1 MVSRLALIVVDV
13 QDGIANFIDGVPDAD
28 KIVPAI
34 DSILRLTRL
43 HNEIEICD
51 LKSKDKVEI
60 IFVQHDDKDPGDPL
74 FRGKPTWELVFRPR
88 EKAKNERLV
97 SKDVGGYDWY
107 IH

>member
-43 HNEIEICD
+43 HNEIEICNSE
-51 LKSKDKVEI
+51 SKDKVEI
-60 IFVQHDDKDPGDPL
+60 IVVQHDDNDPEDPL
-74 FRGKPTWELVFRPR
+74 HQGKSTWELVFQPR
-88 EKAKNERLV
+88 EHAKNERLV
-97 SKDVGGYDWY
+97 SKDVGGYK
-107 IH
+107 